1 MYIWTDSRLRGQIC
15 KFILLLTL
23 GSGVTLGKEPSSLSL
38 RFLLYK
44 MLVLFLSLEIKYIEH
59 LAQDLACRRTLING
73 S

>member
-1 MYIWTDSRLRGQIC
+1 M
-15 KFILLLTL
+15 FILLLTL

-59 LAQDLACRRTLING
+59 LA
-73 S
+73 